1 MQIKKILVPVDG
13 SEYSLKAARYAA
25 DFSKL
30 VGAELVL
37 LNCRMQ
43 VPPMLSAEAYEQAK
57 ESLVRRAD
65 ELLNPFRELLR
76 GLGVTFTAKIMEG
89 PVEDAIIELA
99 DFEKCDLIV
108 MGSRG
113 HSELEGLLVGSTTHR
128 VLQIA
133 ACPVTVVR

>member
-13 SEYSLKAARYAA
+13 SEYSLKATTYAA
-25 DFSKL
+25 EFAKL
-30 VGAELVL
+30 VGAEVLL

-43 VPPMLSAEAYEQAK
+43 VPPMLSSEAYEQAK
-57 ESLVRRAD
+57 VSLTNRSN
-65 ELLNPFRELLR
+65 ELLEPFRELLR
-76 GLGVTFTAKIMEG
+76 RAGISFADRILEG
-89 PVEDAIIELA
+89 PVEDAIVQLA
-99 DFEKCDLIV
+99 DFEKCDQII

-113 HSELEGLLVGSTTHR
+113 HSDLEGLLVGSTTHR

>member
-13 SEYSLKAARYAA
+13 SEYSRKATAYAA
-25 DFSKL
+25 DFAKL
-30 VGAELVL
+30 VGAEIVL

-43 VPPMLSAEAYEQAK
+43 VPPMLSSEAYEQAK
-57 ESLVRRAD
+57 LSLTNRSS
-65 ELLNPFRELLR
+65 ELLEPFREQLR
-76 GLGVTFTAKIMEG
+76 KLGVTFTDRILEG
-89 PVEDAIIELA
+89 PVEDAIVQLA
-99 DFEKCDLIV
+99 DFEKCDQII

-113 HSELEGLLVGSTTHR
+113 HSDLEGLLVGSTTHR

>member
-13 SEYSLKAARYAA
+13 SEYSLKATRYAA

-30 VGAELVL
+30 VGAEIVL

-43 VPPMLSAEAYEQAK
+43 VPPMLSSEAYDQAK
-57 ESLVRRAD
+57 ESLTKRSD
-65 ELLNPFRELLR
+65 ELLNPFREMLR
-76 GLGVTFTAKIMEG
+76 AAKVPFIDKIMEG
-89 PVEDAIIELA
+89 PIEDAIIELA